1 LIIEPKMDDL
11 LDSIDASEDQQ
22 PAPSSMTL
30 LEQRKQN
37 EARAFSQGLLQ
48 SMAGGSNANSSC
60 VGKRSSEII
69 QSTTDEFMEEGPS
82 SSKKS
87 IF

>member
-1 LIIEPKMDDL
+1 MDDL

-48 SMAGGSNANSSC
+48 SMAGGSNANSS